1 MLCGGVVFFCNPAP
15 ASQLDVLIRLL
26 YRSSCLRACIMAG
39 AERAE
44 SDVGA
49 GERRKSAARDTPAR
63 AGDDALREL
72 LLAQP
77 LATH

>member
-1 MLCGGVVFFCNPAP
+1 
-15 ASQLDVLIRLL
+15 
-26 YRSSCLRACIMAG
+26 MAG
-39 AERAE
+39 TERAE

-49 GERRKSAARDTPAR
+49 GERRKPAARDTPAR

-77 LATH
+77 PATH